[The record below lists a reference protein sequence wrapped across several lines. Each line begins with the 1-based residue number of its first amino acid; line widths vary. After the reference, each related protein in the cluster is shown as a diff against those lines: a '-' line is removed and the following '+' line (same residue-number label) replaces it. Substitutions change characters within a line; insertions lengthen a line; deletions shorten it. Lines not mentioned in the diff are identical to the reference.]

1 MTTQPLDT
9 RGRLYAQAAQ
19 FSAELEALETVRVN
33 QMLGAWTD
41 AYWGVRQEMDTFL
54 AKVAAAKAA
63 GQPVSPAWAYQQ
75 QRLKNVL
82 DAAKAQMALYAA
94 HASSEVVAAQQA
106 AIDAGVAHAEAL
118 ARTAV
123 ADGLPGLAVD
133 MARINPATLR
143 AGVGFLADGTVL
155 ANHLAATMPADAA
168 AAVRDALIRGL
179 AMGRSQDW
187 MVREA
192 TKALGLTHGRATTI
206 LRTESLRAYRQASR
220 AEYLANADVLGGWVW
235 DAHLDARTCLACAL
249 MHGTEHP
256 LDSTLDGHPRCRCA
270 MVPRTRTWEE
280 LGAGPG
286 LPDTRPPVRPGKA
299 WLEAQTPEVQRAMM
313 GRAKYDA
320 WTDGAIT
327 LDDMVARSYS
337 PAWGTMRTE
346 RSLRAIREGRDANW
360 MDKDTVT
367 RSRPEASEDS
377 IWAEMI
383 AKEEARA
390 ASRPRNNWDAWED
403 GRGVRVRKATGNES
417 DLARTN
423 LERSRRYADEDAES
437 LAVWEQRVKDRQT
450 ELRGYVPDAKERAKV
465 ARADFTL
472 KNAKEQVAYFKTQ
485 AAKSANELREAEARL
500 EAMVENLPDF
510 DPDNPLKFYGDR
522 VTIYDRSDSTA
533 KHLRELSEDVG
544 ETHHRLLRDHYAASE
559 GGGFYIGDRYITDL
573 DDLGYLKGQQPRGWT
588 AGSTF
593 DQVPGVYDPS
603 RRVCACGGD
612 SKGHGSTSLILHEGG
627 HALDDAY
634 GTQTVGGALTPAST
648 RSDYLEAVDAVPS
661 DVRRLWNPYY
671 RPDGNP
677 AGHNSERWAEGF
689 AAWTKARRGTL
700 EEQAR
705 ALAAALTNNRSP
717 DQNVVEAHM
726 GLARYYQSLT

>member
-19 FSAELEALETVRVN
+19 FSAELEALETARVD

-94 HASSEVVAAQQA
+94 HASREVVAAQQA

-123 ADGLPGLAVD
+123 AEGLPGLAVD

-168 AAVRDALIRGL
+168 DAVRDALIRGL

-187 MVREA
+187 MIREA

-220 AEYLANADVLGGWVW
+220 AEYLANSDVLGGWVW

-320 WTDGAIT
+320 WTAGTIT

-346 RSLRAIREGRDANW
+346 RSLRAIRDGRDANW
-360 MDKDTVT
+360 MDA
-367 RSRPEASEDS
+367 PEAPPSPPDPFAGMS
-377 IWAEMI
+377 DDDVRARISSGAVADRRAAQAEMVRR
-383 AKEEARA
+383 KNA
-390 ASRPRNNWDAWED
+390 AVAQAQQERQAILDRYAGD
-403 GRGVRVRKATGNES
+403 GTTWTAVQEFPDTYQRGRHTAIVRHALKDLDGFLADTAAALDKMPS
-417 DLARTN
+417 DLRPITFLVPKRGTDRMFRDSPTGMTGGYVTQGMDFVNINPTVADGYDLDAAQRTAQFMPGSGGVTVRQWTIAHELGHIMDHGHDHTDDARP
-423 LERSRRYADEDAES
+423 AG
-437 LAVWEQRVKDRQT
+437 AVWRKNKAGLSRYGQT
-450 ELRGYVPDAKERAKV
+450 HRAEGY
-465 ARADFTL
+465 
-472 KNAKEQVAYFKTQ
+472 
-485 AAKSANELREAEARL
+485 AEAW
-500 EAMVENLPDF
+500 A
-510 DPDNPLKFYGDR
+510 
-522 VTIYDRSDSTA
+522 
-533 KHLRELSEDVG
+533 
-544 ETHHRLLRDHYAASE
+544 
-559 GGGFYIGDRYITDL
+559 
-573 DDLGYLKGQQPRGWT
+573 QW
-588 AGSTF
+588 
-593 DQVPGVYDPS
+593 
-603 RRVCACGGD
+603 
-612 SKGHGSTSLILHEGG
+612 
-627 HALDDAY
+627 
-634 GTQTVGGALTPAST
+634 TVGGPG
-648 RSDYLEAVDAVPS
+648 SDPVADA
-661 DVRRLWNPYY
+661 Y
-671 RPDGNP
+671 
-677 AGHNSERWAEGF
+677 
-689 AAWTKARRGTL
+689 AREYGW
-700 EEQAR
+700 
-705 ALAAALTNNRSP
+705 P
-717 DQNVVEAHM
+717 PPK
-726 GLARYYQSLT
+726 